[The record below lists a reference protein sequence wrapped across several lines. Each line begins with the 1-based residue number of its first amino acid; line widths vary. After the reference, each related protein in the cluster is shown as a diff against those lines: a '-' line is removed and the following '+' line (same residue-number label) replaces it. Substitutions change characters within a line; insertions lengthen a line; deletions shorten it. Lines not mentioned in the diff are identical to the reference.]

1 MAEEA
6 FLFPSPLPA
15 SAPEAA
21 PSPLPALEAAPAP
34 LPAPETPG
42 ATLRRLHARAHPA
55 LCEFS
60 ALVSDYIDGAWLPE
74 DAEAVGKRAV
84 ALGRRLLARETE
96 AGMLQDAA
104 ARAEARAASLE
115 AQLQALLCGEGGSV
129 RIREELAESRA
140 ALLALQQSTGD
151 SMGALFERYGATLAE
166 ENADL
171 RVQLAAKDRELVE
184 LREVLLELRRSGGQ
198 ERTELDLFGEKKGS
212 GVEGTSLRKV
222 NTGGGAREGGK

>member
-1 MAEEA
+1 MAE
-6 FLFPSPLPA
+6 
-15 SAPEAA
+15 EAA
-21 PSPLPALEAAPAP
+21 PSPLPAQEAAPAP
-34 LPAPETPG
+34 LPPAPETPG

-60 ALVSDYIDGAWLPE
+60 ALVADYIDGAWLPE
-74 DAEAVGKRAV
+74 DGEAVGKRAV
-84 ALGRRLLARETE
+84 ALGRRLLVRETE
-96 AGMLQDAA
+96 AGMLQEAA

-129 RIREELAESRA
+129 RLREELAEARA
-140 ALLALQQSTGD
+140 AYLALQQAMGE
-151 SMGALFERYGATLAE
+151 SMGAQFEAHRATLAE

-171 RVQLAAKDRELVE
+171 RVQLAARDRELVE

-198 ERTELDLFGEKKGS
+198 ERTELDLFGEGRRS
-212 GVEGTSLRKV
+212 GAEGTALRKV